1 MPSIRDFSG
10 GVLNQELL
18 GKDNGAGIIIDAR
31 NVLSSWNGE
40 IRKRTGTRIISQLEK
55 KSRIIP
61 YRLPNNDDAL
71 LVFTDGN
78 VKGYELS
85 DAGITTLMAKP
96 DLVEL
101 PKEGWVVGQ
110 DYTSATNGDWL
121 SNNTL
126 GLTWGTTESLTSLGW
141 FATKFAAGGWL
152 GISNVNPFCIKNI
165 SFNCFNSTA
174 NNVAYV
180 YPKNPVLQ
188 YSDDNDDWHIAKS
201 SFTQKDTFHP
211 GGGLFGGH
219 AYSTKITITNS
230 DVFQVHKYWRVV
242 FTDAVSAE
250 ELITVTMETELVGSA
265 TTSFEATTDFLEEDL
280 TYIKFAQSGNDIY
293 IVSNKKNPF
302 RIKNSATGI
311 EAGDFVPENTAGVW
325 TENGCPSCVSSFQ
338 NRLVFSGFESYKNRV
353 IMSEFGNFD
362 NFTVKDTDVLP
373 TDPISADCVELRS
386 EIENL
391 WAGNNAL
398 YALSSDGVSMLDAQ
412 GGIVATDQINF
423 KLRNREPADGMTPTT
438 KDDIMIYLGNDRRKI
453 FITDYDFIVQRFKAK
468 DLSIGYNGFLTSRI
482 VAMHYASRKCSLIY
496 GYHDNGDLLTL
507 LFDPDLPKNA
517 LFPCNI
523 GGEIKDMQVFKSGD
537 KFRVLMVVQ
546 VEDRWYLVEK
556 NEQPD
561 YQLMDFMSE
570 QEKQAYTDSVI
581 RNGYYLDLMT
591 QRFYES
597 PVDIIEDVP
606 YAVGEQVAV
615 FADGKYIGE
624 KICSAGGPYAWVN
637 GTDLVYTRKNL
648 PQSGDELLDKDELP
662 LEDKRLVKYE
672 GNKIYVEERSI
683 DIIASVDYYG
693 WKYFNSI
700 TGNTVGTLERNPDGD
715 GTQAVRG
722 GAEKYK
728 FGWGNYFTGSPVSA
742 IGNGI
747 CTGAWTRQDVIAS
760 VDKVVFYTKK
770 QRPEVGDD
778 VYNVNF
784 EVIGQISEIG
794 VTNTGDVDSPTAMTH
809 ILVNDK
815 YLYVSSEDNTK
826 HEELVPSYKNV
837 EYSRSVIDDL
847 ASGPVGVRLDE
858 PAKSFLLGY
867 NYDAYFVIKMATPY
881 SQIKYPKE
889 ISTYFINTGYVE
901 MGNSFDNLQP
911 ILNNLVDKLDIFD
924 KPIFI
929 NGEYTKTMDKMD
941 KSPYIIFRSK
951 MPMPFMITGI
961 DFKVDYSNYQGGI

>member
-78 VKGYELS
+78 VKGYEVSESGLIPLQIDNSVKLEYPLS
-85 DAGITTLMAKP
+85 
-96 DLVEL
+96 
-101 PKEGWVVGQ
+101 GWVDRQNGDWVAESNILNSGTDSFSGVGGRINDRTQ
-110 DYTSATNGDWL
+110 EMPKYLQFYNKTTPFMFTSATVR
-121 SNNTL
+121 
-126 GLTWGTTESLTSLGW
+126 
-141 FATKFAAGGWL
+141 FIL
-152 GISNVNPFCIKNI
+152 GISDGYRYWYMTSPI
-165 SFNCFNSTA
+165 
-174 NNVAYV
+174 
-180 YPKNPVLQ
+180 LQ
-188 YSDDNDDWHIAKS
+188 YSDDGVSWTPHPSNFALKQTFINGTTHW
-201 SFTQKDTFHP
+201 DTTF
-211 GGGLFGGH
+211 
-219 AYSTKITITNS
+219 SDITITS
-230 DVFQVHKYWRVV
+230 RTGGELHKYWRIL
-242 FTDAVSAE
+242 FRDFHNSIRRYDSFIDYQ
-250 ELITVTMETELVGSA
+250 ITETNFFASSGKALDVATNFLENDLEKIKYAQAGRNIYFACAKHTPFVIKE
-265 TTSFEATTDFLEEDL
+265 TTS
-280 TYIKFAQSGNDIY
+280 
-293 IVSNKKNPF
+293 
-302 RIKNSATGI
+302 GI
-311 EAGDFVPENTAGVW
+311 ESKDFVPENTTDIW
-325 TENGCPSCVSSFQ
+325 TENSYPSCVASFQ
-338 NRLVFSGFESYKNRV
+338 NRLAFGGFGSYKNRV
-353 IMSEFGNFD
+353 IMSEFGKFD
-362 NFTVKDTDVLP
+362 NFTVKDKDVLP

-423 KLRNREPADGMTPTT
+423 KLRNREPADGMMPTT

-570 QEKQAYTDSVI
+570 QEKQAYTDSVTQ
-581 RNGYYLDLMT
+581 NGYYLDLMT
-591 QRFYES
+591 QKFYES
-597 PVDIIEDVP
+597 PVDIIDDVP

-637 GTDLVYTRKNL
+637 GTDLVYTRNNL

-693 WKYFNSI
+693 WKCFNSI

-747 CTGAWTRQDVIAS
+747 CTGVWARQDVIAS

-770 QRPEVGDD
+770 QKPEVGDD
-778 VYNVNF
+778 VYDVNF

-794 VTNTGDVDSPTAMTH
+794 VTNTGDVDSPTAMIH

-867 NYDAYFVIKMATPY
+867 NYDAYFVIKLATPY

>member
-40 IRKRTGTRIISQLEK
+40 IRKRTGTRIISQLDK

-78 VKGYELS
+78 VKGYEVSESGLIPLQIDNSVKLEYPLS
-85 DAGITTLMAKP
+85 
-96 DLVEL
+96 
-101 PKEGWVVGQ
+101 GWVDRQ
-110 DYTSATNGDWL
+110 NGDWVAE
-121 SNNTL
+121 SNILNS
-126 GLTWGTTESLTSLGW
+126 GTDSFSGVGGRINDRTQEMPKYLQFYNKTTPFM
-141 FATKFAAGGWL
+141 FASATVRFIL
-152 GISNVNPFCIKNI
+152 GISDGYRYWYMTSPI
-165 SFNCFNSTA
+165 
-174 NNVAYV
+174 
-180 YPKNPVLQ
+180 LQ
-188 YSDDNDDWHIAKS
+188 YSDDGVSWTPHPSNFALKQTFINGRTHW
-201 SFTQKDTFHP
+201 DTTF
-211 GGGLFGGH
+211 
-219 AYSTKITITNS
+219 SDITITS
-230 DVFQVHKYWRVV
+230 RTGGELHKYWRILFRDFHNSIHRYDSYIEYQITETNF
-242 FTDAVSAE
+242 FTASGKTLDVATSFLENDLEKIKYAQADRNIYFACAKHTPFVIKE
-250 ELITVTMETELVGSA
+250 
-265 TTSFEATTDFLEEDL
+265 TTS
-280 TYIKFAQSGNDIY
+280 
-293 IVSNKKNPF
+293 
-302 RIKNSATGI
+302 GI
-311 EAGDFVPENTAGVW
+311 ESKDFIPENTTDIW
-325 TENGCPSCVSSFQ
+325 TENSYPSCVASFQ
-338 NRLVFSGFESYKNRV
+338 NRLAFGGFGSYKNRV
-353 IMSEFGNFD
+353 IMSEFGKFD
-362 NFTVKDTDVLP
+362 NFTVKTKDVLP

-570 QEKQAYTDSVI
+570 QEKQAYTDSVTQ
-581 RNGYYLDLMT
+581 NGYYLDLMT
-591 QRFYES
+591 QKFYES
-597 PVDIIEDVP
+597 PVDIIDDVP

-624 KICSAGGPYAWVN
+624 KICSAGGPYAWVD
-637 GTDLVYTRKNL
+637 GTDLVYTKKVL
-648 PQSGDELLDKDELP
+648 PEAGDSLYDKDDQII
-662 LEDKRLVKYE
+662 EDKKLV
-672 GNKIYVEERSI
+672 
-683 DIIASVDYYG
+683 SVDGKKITVEVRGEDKVEVVDFYG
-693 WKYFNSI
+693 WSCEKSI
-700 TGNTVGTLERNPDGD
+700 TGPTLGKLVRNPERDSTYND
-715 GTQAVRG
+715 R
-722 GAEKYK
+722 YR
-728 FGWGNYFTGSPVSA
+728 FGWGDYYTSQPAVADEPA
-742 IGNGI
+742 IN
-747 CTGAWTRQDVIAS
+747 ADPWTYIEKANAVERIIL
-760 VDKVVFYTKK
+760 YTLNLNP
-770 QRPEVGDD
+770 QVGDD
-778 VYNVNF
+778 VYDENF
-784 EVIGQISEIG
+784 TIVGKIEEMGT
-794 VTNTGDVDSPTAMTH
+794 TNTLFVSKPTVLTY
-809 ILVNDK
+809 VVFNGDK
-815 YLYVSSEDNTK
+815 YYRNGRINTK
-826 HEELVPSYKNV
+826 HETAVPTYENH

-867 NYDAYFVIKMATPY
+867 NYDAYFVIKLATPY